1 VVSISLVNT
10 VATDLLL
17 AVMSELRCVCF
28 GLLSGRNAGTALRLF
43 ALAAQFSSLPVS
55 LFDPASGDE

>member
-1 VVSISLVNT
+1 LFQPSRIVSSIY
-10 VATDLLL
+10 
-17 AVMSELRCVCF
+17 AV
-28 GLLSGRNAGTALRLF
+28 TALRLF